1 MDTQKKNI
9 IAITAMFA
17 IIVVILILLL
27 PVEKKNQ
34 RYEQFG
40 RLAEAAETDERAD
53 YIIEHYEEYPSYIT
67 KLFYNDPENL
77 EFVYNYAF
85 CKNNYKNMSYT
96 DEELN
101 SAFVPALYMYDE
113 RWCYETIGNRDEL
126 IKSEGC
132 AYVAM
137 TMAYIYLTGK
147 GDIDPV
153 ILGAYS
159 DYNGLNGKIS
169 AGIMIE
175 NIGKLCEAI
184 GLKGEYHN
192 FDAEFGGTPV
202 ESIDEIS
209 SLMGDE
215 KVLIAATHGETFGGH
230 ALVIREI
237 NGNMIYFN
245 DPASEEKTA
254 QAWNFD
260 EIKSELMAVWVITKD

>member
-9 IAITAMFA
+9 IAITSMFA

-27 PVEKKNQ
+27 PVEEKNQ

-40 RLAEAAETDERAD
+40 RLAEAAETDQRAD
-53 YIIEHYEEYPSYIT
+53 YIIEHYEEYPKYIT
-67 KLFYNDPENL
+67 KLFYDDPENL

-85 CKNNYKNMSYT
+85 CKNNYKYMSYT

-101 SAFVPALYMYDE
+101 SESVPALYMFDE
-113 RWCYETIGNRDEL
+113 RWCYETIGSRDE
-126 IKSEGC
+126 IINYEGC

-147 GDIDPV
+147 SDIDPV
-153 ILGAYS
+153 ILGDYS
-159 DYNGLNGKIS
+159 DFNGLNGKIS
-169 AGIMIE
+169 AGIMTE
-175 NIGKLCEAI
+175 NIGKLCEMI

-209 SLMGDE
+209 SLMGDD
-215 KVLIAATHGETFGGH
+215 KVLIVAMHGETFGGH

-237 NGNMIYFN
+237 NGNAIYFN

-260 EIKSELMAVWVITKD
+260 EIKSELMAVWVVTNG